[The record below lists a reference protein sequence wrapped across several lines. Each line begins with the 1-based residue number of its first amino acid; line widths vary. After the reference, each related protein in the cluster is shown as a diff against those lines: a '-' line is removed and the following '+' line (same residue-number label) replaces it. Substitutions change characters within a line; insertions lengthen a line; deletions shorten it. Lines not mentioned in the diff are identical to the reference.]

1 MKRFLFLIV
10 LLLGAMNAAR
20 SQGEV
25 YNRYASREGYIVSEV
40 KGYKVNDTLTLDVT
54 MVTVEDSVGW
64 EAFLREINVH
74 EMLIEKM
81 RESKKNGRKSLNHF
95 LCKRNHPE
103 LNRVPRGEG
112 LGFVLIDNVHN
123 TMYYFDLEKY
133 EYGAIFSRAQY
144 KTLFHR
150 SNEYVKDKNNRL

>member
-40 KGYKVNDTLTLDVT
+40 KGYKVSDTVSLDVT

-64 EAFLREINVH
+64 EAFLREINVQ
-74 EMLIEKM
+74 ELLIEKM
-81 RESKKNGRKSLNHF
+81 R
-95 LCKRNHPE
+95 
-103 LNRVPRGEG
+103 
-112 LGFVLIDNVHN
+112 
-123 TMYYFDLEKY
+123 
-133 EYGAIFSRAQY
+133 
-144 KTLFHR
+144 
-150 SNEYVKDKNNRL
+150 

>member
-40 KGYKVNDTLTLDVT
+40 KGYKVSDTVSLDVT

-74 EMLIEKM
+74 ELQIEKM
-81 RESKKNGRKSLNHF
+81 RESKKNGRKALIHF
-95 LCKRNHPE
+95 NCERDHPE
-103 LNRVPRGEG
+103 IHPVPRAEG

-123 TMYYFDLEKY
+123 TMYYFDLKKY
-133 EYGAIFSRAQY
+133 EYGAIFSRTQF
-144 KTLFHR
+144 KTLFQKTNDYIN
-150 SNEYVKDKNNRL
+150 SKKQ